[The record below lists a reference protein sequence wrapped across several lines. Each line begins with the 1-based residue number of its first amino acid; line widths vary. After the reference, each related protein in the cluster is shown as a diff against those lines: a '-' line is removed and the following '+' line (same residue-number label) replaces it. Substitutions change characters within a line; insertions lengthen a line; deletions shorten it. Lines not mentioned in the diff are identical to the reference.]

1 MKWMTRYDMIW
12 FAVTSHR
19 VTSRHVLCLPLGEV
33 DASRAMRTD
42 PNDSELEL
50 PLKCTFELEF
60 ELEFGLFIL
69 IVDSWL
75 WWWVLIVACYCT
87 WSVVWFGLNEWKTIS
102 IQSGCTPHVIKVDE
116 VVRRKLN
123 QHSRALLTIV
133 CLVVDVDVTLV
144 AVAVVVVFNVFIII
158 FWRKKKKNLCFS
170 KYGASD
176 HTADGLDKKWGGI
189 VWPFMSH

>member
-1 MKWMTRYDMIW
+1 MTRYDMIS

-69 IVDSWL
+69 IVDS
-75 WWWVLIVACYCT
+75 
-87 WSVVWFGLNEWKTIS
+87 
-102 IQSGCTPHVIKVDE
+102 
-116 VVRRKLN
+116 
-123 QHSRALLTIV
+123 
-133 CLVVDVDVTLV
+133 
-144 AVAVVVVFNVFIII
+144 
-158 FWRKKKKNLCFS
+158 
-170 KYGASD
+170 
-176 HTADGLDKKWGGI
+176 
-189 VWPFMSH
+189 